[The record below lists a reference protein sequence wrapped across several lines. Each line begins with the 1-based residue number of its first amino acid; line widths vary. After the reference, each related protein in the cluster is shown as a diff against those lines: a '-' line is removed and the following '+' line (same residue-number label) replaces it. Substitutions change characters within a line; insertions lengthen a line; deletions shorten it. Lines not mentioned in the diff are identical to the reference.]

1 MRGTYVKNG
10 EITEVY
16 IGNGI
21 TQIFPP
27 EESEG
32 VACEREEIK
41 TIDAFTFMPKNVQE
55 KKKNKRGRNIII
67 FLSVIAPVIALCFFA
82 TTLIFYPII
91 FWIFFLGS
99 FSWVSIVL
107 YANTIHRL
115 KKND

>member
-1 MRGTYVKNG
+1 MKGTYVKNG

-27 EESEG
+27 EKLEDE
-32 VACEREEIK
+32 VCEQEKIK

-55 KKKNKRGRNIII
+55 KKKNRRGRNIII
-67 FLSVIAPVIALCFFA
+67 FLSVVAPVLALCFFA
-82 TTLIFYPII
+82 TTLVFYPVI
-91 FWIFFLGS
+91 FWLFFLGS
-99 FSWVSIVL
+99 FSWAGIVL